1 MVKLIRIFLF
11 NLIIINKINWLI
23 NYAKLAAVALIA
35 NTTFASLI
43 YRKVAF
49 SSFATLSFE
58 DKIYYFIS

>member
-23 NYAKLAAVALIA
+23 KNYAKTSAVVALIA

-58 DKIYYFIS
+58 E